1 MEIVN
6 NGYATGNILDI
17 LTHEQKIDLEKNIQY
32 VKDSAADKTEL
43 KYRFDFSGGPTY
55 TDNMIKWDAIKE
67 REEHIEK
74 NGYNIFQRFWEY
86 TINDE
91 NITKFFDKISVDI
104 ANALYPK
111 YNVNLTDLDSRG
123 RYMLYENGDF
133 INIHEDGFDAR
144 RLCVVLLYLNDDWKE
159 GDGGE
164 LVIKNNGKET
174 IVLPK
179 LGNYAVLDFT
189 KSNVSHAVLKVN
201 NNFKRFSYIHF
212 LNFKDIDT
220 ETFKLFKEDKIEFK
234 N

>member
-1 MEIVN
+1 MEIIN
-6 NGYATGNILDI
+6 KGYAIGNILDI
-17 LTHEQKIDLEKNIQY
+17 LTSEQKLDLEKNIQY
-32 VKDSAADKTEL
+32 VKDATIDKAEL
-43 KYRFDFSGGPTY
+43 KYRFDFAGGPPY
-55 TDNMIKWDAIKE
+55 TDNTVMWDGIKA

-74 NGYNIFQRFWEY
+74 HGYHTFQRFWEY
-86 TINDE
+86 DLKDE
-91 NITKFFDKISVDI
+91 NITKYFDKISVDI
-104 ANALYPK
+104 GNALYPK
-111 YNVNLTDLDSRG
+111 YNVNLNDLDSRG
-123 RYMLYENGDF
+123 RYMLYENGDL
-133 INIHEDGFDAR
+133 IKMHEDGFDAR
-144 RLCVVLLYLNDDWKE
+144 RLCVVLLYLNDDWKD

-164 LVIKNNGKET
+164 LVIKNNGEKT

-189 KSNVSHAVLKVN
+189 KNNVSHEVLKVN

>member
-17 LTHEQKIDLEKNIQY
+17 LTPEQKIDLEKNIQY

-55 TDNMIKWDAIKE
+55 TDNMIKWDAIKA

-74 NGYNIFQRFWEY
+74 NGYHTFQRFWEY

-91 NITKFFDKISVDI
+91 NITKFFDKISVAI
-104 ANALYPK
+104 GNSLYPK
-111 YNVNLTDLDSRG
+111 YNITLNDLDSRG

-133 INIHEDGFDAR
+133 IKAHEDGFDAR

-189 KSNVSHAVLKVN
+189 KNNVTHEVLKVN
-201 NNFKRFSYIHF
+201 NDFKRFSYIHF

>member
-17 LTHEQKIDLEKNIQY
+17 LTPEQKIDLKKNIHY

-55 TDNMIKWDAIKE
+55 TDNMIKWDAIKA

-74 NGYNIFQRFWEY
+74 NGYHTFQRFWEY

-91 NITKFFDKISVDI
+91 NITKFFDKISVAI
-104 ANALYPK
+104 GNSLYPK
-111 YNVNLTDLDSRG
+111 YNITLNDLDSRG

-133 INIHEDGFDAR
+133 IKAHEDGFDAR

-189 KSNVSHAVLKVN
+189 KNNVTHEALKVN
-201 NNFKRFSYIHF
+201 NDFKRFSYIHF

>member
-6 NGYATGNILDI
+6 KGYAIGNILDI
-17 LTHEQKIDLEKNIQY
+17 LTPEQKIDLEKNIQY

-55 TDNMIKWDAIKE
+55 TDNMIKLDAIKA

-74 NGYNIFQRFWEY
+74 NGYHTFQRFWEY
-86 TINDE
+86 IINDE
-91 NITKFFDKISVDI
+91 NITKFFDKISVAI
-104 ANALYPK
+104 GNSLYPK
-111 YNVNLTDLDSRG
+111 YNITLNDLDSRG

-133 INIHEDGFDAR
+133 IKAHEDGFDAR

-189 KSNVSHAVLKVN
+189 KNNVTHEALKVN
-201 NNFKRFSYIHF
+201 NDFKRFSYIHF

>member
-6 NGYATGNILDI
+6 TGYAIGNILDI
-17 LTHEQKIDLEKNIQY
+17 LTPEQKIDLEKNIQY
-32 VKDSAADKTEL
+32 VKDFAADKTEL
-43 KYRFDFSGGPTY
+43 KYRFDFVGGPTY
-55 TDNMIKWDAIKE
+55 TDNMIKWDAIKA

-74 NGYNIFQRFWEY
+74 NGYHISQRFWEY
-86 TINDE
+86 TINNE
-91 NITKFFDKISVDI
+91 NITKFFDKISVAI
-104 ANALYPK
+104 GNSLYPK
-111 YNVNLTDLDSRG
+111 YNITLNDLDSRG

-133 INIHEDGFDAR
+133 IKAHEDGFDAR

-189 KSNVSHAVLKVN
+189 KNNVTHAALKVN
-201 NNFKRFSYIHF
+201 NDFKRFSYIHF

>member
-17 LTHEQKIDLEKNIQY
+17 LTPEQKIDLKKNIHY

-55 TDNMIKWDAIKE
+55 TDNMIKWDAIKA

-74 NGYNIFQRFWEY
+74 NGYHTFQRFWEY
-86 TINDE
+86 TINNE
-91 NITKFFDKISVDI
+91 TITKFFDKISVAI
-104 ANALYPK
+104 GNSLYPK
-111 YNVNLTDLDSRG
+111 YNITLNDLDSRG

-133 INIHEDGFDAR
+133 IKAHEDGFDAR

-189 KSNVSHAVLKVN
+189 KNNVTHEALKVN
-201 NNFKRFSYIHF
+201 NDFKRFSYIHF